1 MIDGEQQ
8 VGMVIMQEEENESAT
23 KDKVKRGQSNERGS
37 CAEDTREDRN
47 REERRMSWQKNI
59 RQG

>member
-23 KDKVKRGQSNERGS
+23 KDEVERGQSSERAS
-37 CAEDTREDRN
+37 
-47 REERRMSWQKNI
+47 
-59 RQG
+59 